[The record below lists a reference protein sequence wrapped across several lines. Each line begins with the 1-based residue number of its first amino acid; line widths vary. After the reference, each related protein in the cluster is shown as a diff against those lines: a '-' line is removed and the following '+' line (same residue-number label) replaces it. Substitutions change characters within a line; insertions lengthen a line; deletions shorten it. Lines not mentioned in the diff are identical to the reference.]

1 MPDPLATILQ
11 LVADGRLSAEEAGPI
26 IDALDGRE
34 DVQADPDPAEARHA
48 AAADGPARAIRVEVT
63 EGGRRIVNLR
73 VPLSLGQAAL
83 ARIPGLSEA
92 TADRIRDAIQ
102 AGIRGPV
109 VAVDEGA
116 GDGVRVVIE

>member
-26 IDALDGRE
+26 IDALDDRAEGRRGAGP
-34 DVQADPDPAEARHA
+34 ADAPGAS
-48 AAADGPARAIRVEVT
+48 AADGPARAIRVEVT

>member
-1 MPDPLATILQ
+1 MADPLETILQ
-11 LVADGRLSAEEAGPI
+11 LVADGRLTAEEAGPI
-26 IDALDGRE
+26 IDALDGR
-34 DVQADPDPAEARHA
+34 DRTQPDPRPTGDPASSPAS
-48 AAADGPARAIRVEVT
+48 GPGRAIRVEVT
-63 EGGRRIVNLR
+63 EGGRKIVNLR

-92 TADRIRDAIQ
+92 TADRIRDAIA
-102 AGIRGPV
+102 AGIRGPI

>member
-1 MPDPLATILQ
+1 MSDPFATILQ
-11 LVADGRLSAEEAGPI
+11 LVADGRLSVEEAGPI
-26 IDALDGRE
+26 IDALDARGEGHPVPDRADVPGSATTGR
-34 DVQADPDPAEARHA
+34 
-48 AAADGPARAIRVEVT
+48 PARAIRVEVT

-102 AGIRGPV
+102 AGIRGPI

>member
-1 MPDPLATILQ
+1 MSDPLATILQ

-26 IDALDGRE
+26 IDALDDRE
-34 DVQADPDPAEARHA
+34 AAAAAAGPTGDPASSP
-48 AAADGPARAIRVEVT
+48 ADGPARAIRVEVT

-92 TADRIRDAIQ
+92 TADRIREAIQ

>member
-1 MPDPLATILQ
+1 MTDPLATILQ
-11 LVADGRLSAEEAGPI
+11 LVADGRLSAEDAGPI
-26 IDALDGRE
+26 IDAL
-34 DVQADPDPAEARHA
+34 EARKVGHGGAGPADAPGA
-48 AAADGPARAIRVEVT
+48 APADGPARAIRVEVT

>member
-1 MPDPLATILQ
+1 MADPLATILQ
-11 LVADGRLSAEEAGPI
+11 LVADGRLSAEEAGPL
-26 IDALDGRE
+26 IDALDGS
-34 DVQADPDPAEARHA
+34 AHA
-48 AAADGPARAIRVEVT
+48 AAASGPAGDPVSSPADGPGRAIRVEVT

-102 AGIRGPV
+102 AGIRGPI

-116 GDGVRVVIE
+116 GDCVRVVIE

>member
-1 MPDPLATILQ
+1 MADPLETILR
-11 LVADGRLSAEEAGPI
+11 LVADGRLTAEEAGPI
-26 IDALDGRE
+26 LDALDGG
-34 DVQADPDPAEARHA
+34 DTAPHDPRPAGDPVPPP
-48 AAADGPARAIRVEVT
+48 ADGPGRAIRVEVT

-73 VPLSLGQAAL
+73 VPLALGQAAL

-92 TADRIRDAIQ
+92 TADRIREAIQ

>member
-1 MPDPLATILQ
+1 MSDPLATILQ

-34 DVQADPDPAEARHA
+34 TA
-48 AAADGPARAIRVEVT
+48 AAAPGQAGDPVSSPADGPGRAIRVEVT

-92 TADRIRDAIQ
+92 TAERIREAIQ

-109 VAVDEGA
+109 VAVDDGA

>member
-1 MPDPLATILQ
+1 MSDPLATILQ

-26 IDALDGRE
+26 IDALDGR
-34 DVQADPDPAEARHA
+34 DQASAGSSPAGDPVSSP
-48 AAADGPARAIRVEVT
+48 ADGPGRAIRVEVT

-102 AGIRGPV
+102 AGIRGPI